1 MNPQTDKFVRRIT
14 MVATVTASYFLL
26 TADYGPEPNVLDPI
40 KNAILSAESSLKEYV
55 LGSKKEGDQESSVRK
70 LPSDDR
76 KEHP

>member
-1 MNPQTDKFVRRIT
+1 MNSKTDKLVKRIT

-40 KNAILSAESSLKEYV
+40 KRGILSAENSVKDYIF
-55 LGSKKEGDQESSVRK
+55 GSKVETQESK
-70 LPSDDR
+70 LVKSDSN